1 MVGNTRTQACN
12 QGLTFGKQIN
22 SERSYFQEVR
32 DSSYSDTR
40 RWMQLSELLLEDTLN
55 PSIISITSLFFY
67 TSWSLMELSCVCFWR
82 WNYGE
87 LWRLMSG
94 IWGMGELQWR
104 RHLWPWLWLFSG
116 NKVCR
121 KNLGGFGNKHNS
133 FDWTC
138 SWFGCLE
145 TSLAWVLQRRC
156 NMLGSC
162 LPQQFMMPIDW
173 SSPYFLIICAALN
186 VL

>member
-12 QGLTFGKQIN
+12 QGLPFGKQIN
-22 SERSYFQEVR
+22 LERSYFQEVR

-82 WNYGE
+82 WHYGE

-94 IWGMGELQWR
+94 IWGMGELHWR
-104 RHLWPWLWLFSG
+104 RYLWPWLWLSRAIRFAG
-116 NKVCR
+116 KI
-121 KNLGGFGNKHNS
+121 LGGLGINIIALTGPAPDLDVWKQALLECLKEGATCWAHVFPNS
-133 FDWTC
+133 
-138 SWFGCLE
+138 SWCPLIDQ
-145 TSLAWVLQRRC
+145 V
-156 NMLGSC
+156 
-162 LPQQFMMPIDW
+162 PI
-173 SSPYFLIICAALN
+173 S
-186 VL
+186 